1 MQSYYVLFLSVSI
14 FNIVTF
20 PNDPCD
26 AGSKNGT
33 CYTKYLTNE
42 LFKYKYMYGQN
53 SSFSFREE
61 CSNKGGTNDG
71 SCASGYGVCCSCNF
85 CLKQLM
91 IKFTFSLFQLRLDV
105 AKPLLKTILIL
116 SQEVLKREDA
126 LIKFAP
132 AVTIFAK

>member
-1 MQSYYVLFLSVSI
+1 MNYLDT
-14 FNIVTF
+14 N
-20 PNDPCD
+20 
-26 AGSKNGT
+26 T
-33 CYTKYLTNE
+33 CN
-42 LFKYKYMYGQN
+42 GQN

-85 CLKQLM
+85 CLKHLM
-91 IKFTFSLFQLRLDV
+91 IKFTFSLFQLRLDA